1 MSSVAEENKQEKLNQ
16 ETAKAVQSSGG
27 INYLYAEYIRKV
39 ANRVVQS
46 EDSVVDRLQPN
57 VHVDIK
63 EEAWRQAICV
73 TLAYLKRF
81 KMEESI
87 ATMRTEFPE
96 TPAKSGYSKRSDLE
110 AFFSE
115 TADIISEVKRKNFDK
130 RVKAF
135 ADEAGLDAA
144 MPSAKKEKRHK
155 H

>member
-1 MSSVAEENKQEKLNQ
+1 MSSASEESKQERLNQ
-16 ETAKAVQSSGG
+16 DTAKAVEASGG

-39 ANRVVQS
+39 ANRVVAS
-46 EDSVVDRLQPN
+46 EDTIVDRLQPN
-57 VHVDIK
+57 VHVNIR

-87 ATMRTEFPE
+87 ATMRSEFPE
-96 TPAKSGYSKRSDLE
+96 TPVKSGYSKRSDLE

-115 TADIISEVKRKNFDK
+115 TADIISDMKRKNFDR
-130 RVKAF
+130 RVKEF
-135 ADEAGLDAA
+135 ADEAGLDPA
-144 MPSAKKEKRHK
+144 MPVQKKEKRHR